1 MLTHVH
7 PFRRW
12 FTCRTSSH
20 IKGSGSPQLKVWA
33 SPGTAKCP
41 EPLCPPRVLPPAASC
56 RASRQ
61 RALPL
66 LHRSYGLMR
75 QTKILPPPTVDAL
88 VGESLQVVVSP
99 CWKMALPDVIST
111 ICVRALGPL
120 PRSVPLGMFIL
131 FPYLIQG
138 HFSQGTSASPMRC
151 VVRHAGRPR

>member
-1 MLTHVH
+1 MLTHIH
-7 PFRRW
+7 PSRVW
-12 FTCRTSSH
+12 FACENSSY
-20 IKGSGSPQLKVWA
+20 IKGNGYLSSMSKA

-41 EPLCPPRVLPPAASC
+41 EPLCPPRALPSAARSQ
-56 RASRQ
+56 APRQ

-66 LHRSYGLMR
+66 LHHSYGLMR
-75 QTKILPPPTVDAL
+75 QTKILSPPTVDAL

-131 FPYLIQG
+131 FPYFIQG
-138 HFSQGTSASPMRC
+138 HFSQGTSASPSRC
-151 VVRHAGRPR
+151 EVRHAGRPR